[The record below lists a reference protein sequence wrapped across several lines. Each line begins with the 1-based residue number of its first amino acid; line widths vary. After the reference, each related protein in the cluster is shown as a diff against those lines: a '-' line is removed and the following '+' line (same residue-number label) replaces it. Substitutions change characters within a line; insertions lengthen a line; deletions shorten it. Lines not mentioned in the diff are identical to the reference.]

1 MTLAQLLLSDMNHYV
16 DSGGK
21 VNRQFVR
28 DNIGSICHERQSTRT
43 LSGGKVCYECAM
55 GFLREGKLK
64 LHNYQ

>member
-55 GFLREGKLK
+55 GFSREGKLK

>member
-55 GFLREGKLK
+55 GFSRAGKLK
-64 LHNYQ
+64 IK

>member
-55 GFLREGKLK
+55 GFSREEKFK
-64 LHNYQ
+64 LHNNQ